1 MGRKKYSA
9 EQKAAQKSIQ
19 QAQSAYSKAL
29 SEVKGIFKAFFGK
42 GAGAEAEKIVQASI
56 QELAPDITFTKAGKP
71 TIDRKKFTDSS
82 FVQGAAKALD
92 RSIDFAIDAE
102 QVFER
107 VSSKVLTTTEKIAKE
122 SAKAYV
128 NRRIDALR
136 KGFGD
141 DSAYIDIMK
150 EDLVETGVH
159 ITGLGRI
166 HGEVKVGDLWNAL
179 KVAPKLEKEVGSA
192 IQDMTDDKIEKSEM
206 KDRVKSAKN
215 NESMMKTIG
224 SYLAATK
231 ASSSQYAQTL
241 QALYAKDPGD
251 AYSEAGADYQDI
263 IDQLSHPGRRLTDSE
278 LEENMRTI
286 ITYLGGLI

>member
-1 MGRKKYSA
+1 MGRKKYTA
-9 EQKAAQKSIQ
+9 EQKAAQKDIK
-19 QAQSAYSKAL
+19 QAQAAYSKAL
-29 SEVKGIFKAFFGK
+29 SEVKGIFKAFFSK
-42 GAGAEAEKIVQASI
+42 GAGAEVEKVVQASV

-71 TIDRKKFTDSS
+71 TIDRKKYTDSS

-102 QVFER
+102 QIFER

-136 KGFGD
+136 RGFGD

-166 HGEVKVGDLWNAL
+166 HGEVKVGELWEAL
-179 KVAPKLEKEVGSA
+179 KVAPKLDKEVASA
-192 IQDMTDDKIEKSEM
+192 IQDMTDEKIEKSEM

-224 SYLAATK
+224 SYLATTK
-231 ASSSQYAQTL
+231 ASSSQYSQTL
-241 QALYAKDPGD
+241 QALYAMDPGD

-263 IDQLSHPGRRLTDSE
+263 IDSLSHPGHKLTDSE
-278 LEENMRTI
+278 LEENMRI
-286 ITYLGGLI
+286 ITEYLGGLI